1 MREKKRNREKERKRG
16 FGWEEK
22 EENLGAQG
30 TDSPSVSSYDL
41 SGKGAKLDYLALVY
55 DYVYVLLIICV
66 VSIVIGFRLNLVKR
80 LEIDVFTDESR
91 NKFRSL
97 VE

>member
-1 MREKKRNREKERKRG
+1 MVIKRKKKSYERKRREIERKREREVLG
-16 FGWEEK
+16 EEEK

-55 DYVYVLLIICV
+55 DYVCV
-66 VSIVIGFRLNLVKR
+66 
-80 LEIDVFTDESR
+80 
-91 NKFRSL
+91 
-97 VE
+97 